1 MAYEVPILT
10 AGMWKAAANYS
21 SATDQYT
28 CVQITSGTL
37 VAQQT
42 ADGGPVLGILQNK
55 PASGSVAEV
64 MCYGITKARVD
75 PADTIAV
82 GNKVQCTTDA
92 GISAST
98 ALAMYVLG
106 RALEATTTT
115 GVISI
120 LITHQGAGSTEGA
133 TGA

>member
-1 MAYEVPILT
+1 MAYEVPVLT
-10 AGMWKAAANYS
+10 AGVWKAAANYS

-28 CVQITSGTL
+28 CVVITSGAL
-37 VAQQT
+37 VAQLA
-42 ADGGPVLGILQNK
+42 ADGAPVTGVLQNK
-55 PASGSVAEV
+55 PASGSAAEV
-64 MCYGITKARVD
+64 MCYGITKVRVD
-75 PADTIAV
+75 PADTISV

-98 ALAMYVLG
+98 ALGMYILG

-120 LITHQGAGSTEGA
+120 LITHEGFASSAAA
-133 TGA
+133 TGV

>member
-1 MAYEVPILT
+1 MAYEVPILKV
-10 AGMWKAAANYS
+10 GVWKAAANYS

-28 CVQITSGTL
+28 VMVISSGAL
-37 VAQQT
+37 VAQMVS
-42 ADGGPVLGILQNK
+42 DGAPITGILQNK

-64 MCYGITKARVD
+64 MCYGISKARVD
-75 PADTIAV
+75 PADTISV
-82 GNKVQCTTDA
+82 GDKVQGTTDA

-98 ALAMYVLG
+98 ALGMYIIG

-120 LITHQGAGSTEGA
+120 LITHEGFASSAAA
-133 TGA
+133 TGV

>member
-1 MAYEVPILT
+1 MAYEMPILK
-10 AGMWKAAANYS
+10 AGTWTAAANLS

-28 CVQITSGTL
+28 VMKITSGTV
-37 VAQQT
+37 VAQQVT
-42 ADGGPVLGILQNK
+42 DGGPVLGILQNK

-64 MCYGITKARVD
+64 MLYGISKARVD
-75 PADTIAV
+75 PADTISV
-82 GNKVQCTTDA
+82 GDKVQATTDA

-115 GVISI
+115 GVITV
-120 LITHQGAGSTEGA
+120 LLTHEGSGSSAGAGGA
-133 TGA
+133 